1 MHTPRPLTCTTMA
14 LPLVSLL
21 PFLCR
26 LSSPSSLDEIEMA
39 NQHLPDHPS
48 DPMRA
53 AETSSYDAPCLAMLR
68 APGALG
74 APRCELDFWVARMAK
89 KIETAARMGGYP
101 CRKCRK

>member
-14 LPLVSLL
+14 LPLASLL

-26 LSSPSSLDEIEMA
+26 LSSPSSLGEIEMA

-53 AETSSYDAPCLAMLR
+53 AETSSYDAPGFAMLR
-68 APGALG
+68 ARGAVG
-74 APRCELDFWVARMAK
+74 APRCELDFWVAGMAEK
-89 KIETAARMGGYP
+89 LKLQQERAVIPKT
-101 CRKCRK
+101 